1 LWPAGVQKAIAEILA
16 QIHEDGQ
23 NGQTSMRRFAPD
35 GASVGA
41 VSAMLD
47 KLLHHDHV
55 LKYGP
60 RSWRTKNPENLQ
72 PEQPLT

>member
-1 LWPAGVQKAIAEILA
+1 
-16 QIHEDGQ
+16 
-23 NGQTSMRRFAPD
+23 MRRFAPD